1 MSLSIGRR
9 SAIALGLM
17 VTMLSPPA
25 LAGPFAGPT
34 ETGHATDPA
43 IPAGSTLFVEW
54 AEAIDPQRT
63 DFAPRG
69 STAISESGFN
79 SLGDLSATEIA
90 NGESPG
96 YLTVT
101 FPTGIANG
109 RGADFAVFENGFVF
123 PSDPNLLA
131 ELAYVEV
138 SSNGEDFVR
147 FPAVSRNTQQSNNYG
162 SGTNFVGYD
171 ATNIH
176 NLAGKH
182 ASGYGTPFDLDDV
195 ATDPLVAEGQVD
207 LDDIQYVKLVDIPG
221 NGSFFDSEG
230 NQIFDNWLTPG
241 DTGRSGARNDT
252 GGFDFQLDDE
262 KSIGVINSTGAV
274 PEPTTALLIA
284 GGGLAALGRR
294 RGSA

>member
-1 MSLSIGRR
+1 MHASIGRPG
-9 SAIALGLM
+9 AVALGLM
-17 VTMLSPPA
+17 VTMLSPAA
-25 LAGPFAGPT
+25 LAGPYAGPT
-34 ETGHATDPA
+34 ETGHAIDPG
-43 IPAGSTLFVEW
+43 IPAESPRFVEW

-63 DFAPRG
+63 AFAPRG
-69 STAISESGFN
+69 SATISETGFN
-79 SLGDLSATEIA
+79 SLGDLSAVEIA

-109 RGADFAVFENGFVF
+109 PGPDFAVFENGFVF

-147 FPAVSRNTQQSNNYG
+147 FPAASQNTQQSNTHG

-195 ATDPLVAEGQVD
+195 VTDPLVAEGQVN
-207 LDDIQYVKLVDIPG
+207 LNDIQYVKLVDIPG
-221 NGSFFDSEG
+221 NGSFVDSNG
-230 NQIFDNWLTPG
+230 HPIYDNWLTPG
-241 DTGRSGARNDT
+241 DTDRPGARTDT
-252 GGFDFQLDDE
+252 GGFDFRLGDGR
-262 KSIGVINSTGAV
+262 SIGVINSTAAV
-274 PEPTTALLIA
+274 PEPTTVLLIA